1 MLQIPADHYFHLS
14 FVGGGGLFPL
24 LLGKGLA
31 LRKYLRQRV
40 PSCEFL
46 YSGISSGCFCALL
59 LALDYSEEE
68 IHQIATH
75 YLIEPF
81 EKKWYLMENFTM
93 WYCLKR
99 TLRLIVGSD
108 GHEHVKNRLR
118 IGISKLSPNWK
129 HKTCFKKVI
138 VNKFR
143 SSEHLVNSILTSCH
157 IVVLGRQPV
166 RVFDKDLAVD
176 GGLSFNYIGTED
188 LPDILQKRTLTFRIN
203 YDGFPQSIRNF
214 QHALPLLTQN
224 KWNTL
229 YRVGKT
235 FFDIEIQPNIESLIY
250 THYMQVV
257 SETDDSIIYA
267 ILQCFPHSKSQ
278 SKDKDQT
285 TRKQWSQ
292 NMGLLFGWIDVTCG
306 YIVWGLLFIWR
317 FILNHPF

>member
-1 MLQIPADHYFHLS
+1 MLKLPPDHYFHLS

-31 LRKYLRQRV
+31 VRNYLRQNV
-40 PSCEFL
+40 PNCAFL

-68 IHQIATH
+68 VHQIAKY

-81 EKKWYLMENFTM
+81 EKKWYLIENFTM

-99 TLRLIVGSD
+99 VLRLIVGSD
-108 GHEHVKNRLR
+108 GHKLVADRLR

-129 HKTCFKKVI
+129 NRSCFKKLV
-138 VNKFR
+138 VDKFR

-166 RVFDKDLAVD
+166 RVFDGDLAVD
-176 GGLSFNYIGTED
+176 GGLSSNYISTED
-188 LPDILQKRTLTFRIN
+188 LPEVLQKRTMTLRIN

-224 KWNTL
+224 KWDTL
-229 YRVGKT
+229 YGIGKT
-235 FFDIEIQPNIESLIY
+235 FFEIEINPYLDSLIY
-250 THYMQVV
+250 SDYMRLV
-257 SETDDSIIYA
+257 SESRSLAIYS
-267 ILQCFPHSKSQ
+267 ILQRPLDDEMQRKE
-278 SKDKDQT
+278 KEKT
-285 TRKQWSQ
+285 TPKQWSQ
-292 NMGLLFGWIDVTCG
+292 NLGLLFGWIDVTCG
-306 YIVWGLLFIWR
+306 YVVWGLLFIWR
-317 FILNHPF
+317 YILNHPF